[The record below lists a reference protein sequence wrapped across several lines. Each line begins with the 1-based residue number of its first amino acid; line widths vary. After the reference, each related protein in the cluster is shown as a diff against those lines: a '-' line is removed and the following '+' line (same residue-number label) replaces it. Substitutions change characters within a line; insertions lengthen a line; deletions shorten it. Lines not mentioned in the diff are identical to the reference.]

1 MRFAIIAALL
11 GGFYSSFPACAA
23 DNELAGTYRL
33 VVEQR
38 TIVDTGEIVPVK
50 NPQGYIMYG
59 QDGRMTAIVVRNPR
73 PKPQSIEKTTDQERA
88 DLFRTMTA
96 YAGTYKF
103 DGSKVEHHIDISWNE
118 VWTGTT
124 QVRSVKR
131 DGERLVYKT
140 PPFHFHTDGKMS
152 INTLIWEKVK

>member
-96 YAGTYKF
+96 YAG
-103 DGSKVEHHIDISWNE
+103 
-118 VWTGTT
+118 
-124 QVRSVKR
+124 
-131 DGERLVYKT
+131 
-140 PPFHFHTDGKMS
+140 
-152 INTLIWEKVK
+152 